1 MVESPWIREEFAVV
15 YRGHIKD
22 GRIELDEQ
30 VRLPEGAPVE
40 VSLAEQTSSVNDEL
54 GPTLYERLKPVIGIA
69 KGLPPDLARNHDHY
83 LHGGPKR
90 T

>member
-1 MVESPWIREEFAVV
+1 MVMV
-15 YRGHIKD
+15 YRGHIKN

-40 VSLAEQTSSVNDEL
+40 VSVAGQQGASGTDEL
-54 GPTLYERLKPVIGIA
+54 GPTLYERLKPVIGSA

-83 LHGGPKR
+83 LRGAPKR

>member
-1 MVESPWIREEFAVV
+1 VV
-15 YRGHIKD
+15 YRGRIRD

-40 VSLAEQTSSVNDEL
+40 VSLAEQQAASGNDEL
-54 GPTLYERLKPVIGIA
+54 GPTLYERLKPVIGSA

-90 T
+90 M

>member
-1 MVESPWIREEFAVV
+1 MV
-15 YRGHIKD
+15 YRGHIRD
-22 GRIELDEQ
+22 GRVELDEQ

-40 VSLAEQTSSVNDEL
+40 VSITPQPPAVQGDEF

>member
-1 MVESPWIREEFAVV
+1 VV
-15 YRGHIKD
+15 YRGHIRD

-40 VSLAEQTSSVNDEL
+40 VSLAEQQAACGNDEL

-83 LHGGPKR
+83 LHGSPKK

>member
-1 MVESPWIREEFAVV
+1 MV
-15 YRGHIKD
+15 YRGHIRD
-22 GRIELDEQ
+22 GRVELDEQ

-40 VSLAEQTSSVNDEL
+40 VAITPQPPAVGEDEL
-54 GPTLYERLKPVIGIA
+54 GPTLYERLRPVIGIA

>member
-1 MVESPWIREEFAVV
+1 MNRFGYPR
-15 YRGHIKD
+15 
-22 GRIELDEQ
+22 
-30 VRLPEGAPVE
+30 VRR
-40 VSLAEQTSSVNDEL
+40 SSVDHPTAPAAAEDEL

-83 LHGGPKR
+83 LYGGPKR